1 MRKIAIVHFVNYKKG
16 AQTRGCMKSVMRYV
30 SQMSKTLWNGQQLV
44 SGIGCQ
50 PETVFDEFLS
60 TKLLHH
66 KDGGVMFYHM
76 VQSFP
81 KGADVDPRTA
91 HEAARRL
98 AGYFEGCEVLVCT
111 HVDREHIHSHCI
123 INSVNFETGKKV
135 HMADEQIQ
143 ALRVRNDQICEELR
157 LPKFQRD
164 EQKRS
169 CGMSNA
175 EYYTASKGESWKFE
189 LMRVID
195 ECMRCAG
202 SREEFL
208 ILLRSEGYDATW
220 TDSRKNITYVTP
232 DGRKCRDNKLHIEKY
247 LKENME
253 AEFGYRTEN
262 DNTRNVDAAQ
272 KADGRGATA
281 GTQRDGHGAE
291 LERAA
296 RNAGQAVPAA
306 DAVRHGPENASDES
320 RSAGISDQDA
330 NERRKFRETGWE
342 PEREVFFRLQ
352 RVDRQCA
359 EIYDND
365 FDRYEEPT
373 YGYGSG
379 CEEENSPVRVDL
391 DYGGDLVR
399 GAVRFGR
406 AVEQMTDDAPTRDG
420 TTIALHIDSK
430 RRKKLWQKK
439 TALGHAEDD
448 HEEWT
453 MEQHL

>member
-1 MRKIAIVHFVNYKKG
+1 ME
-16 AQTRGCMKSVMRYV
+16 SVMRYV
-30 SQMSKTLWNGQQLV
+30 SQPGKTFWDSQNLI

-50 PETVFDEFLS
+50 PKTAFDEFLS

-66 KDGGVMFYHM
+66 KDGGVMFYYM

-81 KGADVDPRTA
+81 KGADIDPCAA

-111 HVDREHIHSHCI
+111 HTDREHIHSHCI
-123 INSVNFETGKKV
+123 INSVNFETGRKV

-143 ALRVRNDQICEELR
+143 ELRVRNDQICEELG

-164 EQKRS
+164 EHRQSR
-169 CGMSNA
+169 GMSNA

-195 ECMRCAG
+195 DCMRYAG
-202 SREEFL
+202 NRDEFL
-208 ILLRSEGYDATW
+208 TLLRAEGYDATW

-232 DGRKCRDNKLHIEKY
+232 DGRKCRDSKLHMEKY

-272 KADGRGATA
+272 KADGRGTTA
-281 GTQRDGHGAE
+281 GTQRDGDGAE
-291 LERAA
+291 LERDAQNAA
-296 RNAGQAVPAA
+296 RSVSAA
-306 DAVRHGPENASDES
+306 DAAGRGLENAPD
-320 RSAGISDQDA
+320 AGGRTDRIERDA
-330 NERRKFRETGWE
+330 GECRKIRETGWE
-342 PEREVFFRLQ
+342 PERKVFFRLQ
-352 RVDRQCA
+352 RADREYQNGA
-359 EIYDND
+359 EYSDERNESAAFQYDA
-365 FDRYEEPT
+365 
-373 YGYGSG
+373 GG
-379 CEEENSPVRVDL
+379 EEENLPLRVDL
-391 DYGGDLVR
+391 NYGGDLVH
-399 GAVRFGR
+399 GAVRLGR

-430 RRKKLWQKK
+430 RRKKLRQKK

-448 HEEWT
+448 HEDWN
-453 MEQHL
+453 MEQKM

>member
-1 MRKIAIVHFVNYKKG
+1 MNYKKG
-16 AQTRGCMKSVMRYV
+16 TQTRGCMKGVMRYV
-30 SQMSKTLWNGQQLV
+30 SQLRKTCWDGQQLV

-50 PETVFDEFLS
+50 PETAFDEFLS
-60 TKLLHH
+60 TKLLYR

-81 KGADVDPRTA
+81 KGANVDPRTA

-98 AGYFEGCEVLVCT
+98 AGYFGGCEVLVCT

-123 INSVNFETGKKV
+123 INSVNFETGKRV

-143 ALRVRNDQICEELR
+143 ELRVHNDQVCEELG

-164 EQKRS
+164 EHRQSR
-169 CGMSNA
+169 GMSNA
-175 EYYTASKGESWKFE
+175 EYYTAVKGESWKFE

-202 SREEFL
+202 NREEFL
-208 ILLRSEGYDATW
+208 VLLRSEGYNATW
-220 TDSRKNITYVTP
+220 TDGRKNITYTTP
-232 DGRKCRDNKLHIEKY
+232 DGRKCRDSKLHIEKY

-291 LERAA
+291 LERDAQNAA
-296 RNAGQAVPAA
+296 RSVSAA
-306 DAVRHGPENASDES
+306 DAAGRGLENAPD
-320 RSAGISDQDA
+320 AGGRTDRIERDA
-330 NERRKFRETGWE
+330 GEYRKIRETGWE

-352 RVDRQCA
+352 NADR
-359 EIYDND
+359 EYEERPDHNPE
-365 FDRYEEPT
+365 RYEESAF
-373 YGYGSG
+373 GYGADG
-379 CEEENSPVRVDL
+379 TEEDHHLRVDL
-391 DYGGDLVR
+391 DCGSDLVH
-399 GAVRFGR
+399 GVVRLGR
-406 AVEQMTDDAPTRDG
+406 AVEQMTVDAPTRDG
-420 TTIALHIDSK
+420 TTMPLHIDSK

-448 HEEWT
+448 HVDWT

>member
-1 MRKIAIVHFVNYKKG
+1 MNYKKG
-16 AQTRGCMKSVMRYV
+16 TQSRSCMKGVMRYV
-30 SQMSKTLWNGQQLV
+30 AQENKTLWNGEQLI

-50 PETVFDEFLS
+50 PETAFDEFLS

-66 KDGGVMFYHM
+66 KDGGVQFYHM

-81 KGADVDPRTA
+81 KGTDIDPRTA

-98 AGYFEGCEVLVCT
+98 AEYFEGCEVLVCT

-135 HMADEQIQ
+135 HIADKQIQ
-143 ALRVRNDQICEELR
+143 ALRVCNDQICEELG
-157 LPKFQRD
+157 LPKFQKD
-164 EQKRS
+164 EHRQSR
-169 CGMSNA
+169 GMSNA

-195 ECMRCAG
+195 DCMRYAG
-202 SREEFL
+202 NREEFL
-208 ILLRSEGYDATW
+208 ALLRAEGYDATW
-220 TDSRKNITYVTP
+220 TDSQKNITYVTP
-232 DGRKCRDNKLHIEKY
+232 DGRKCRDSKLHIEKY

-296 RNAGQAVPAA
+296 RNAGQTVSAA
-306 DAVRHGPENASDES
+306 DAVERGSENAPDE
-320 RSAGISDQDA
+320 AGSTERFDRDA
-330 NERRKFRETGWE
+330 GECRKIRETGWE

-352 RVDRQCA
+352 GADRDY
-359 EIYDND
+359 EERPDHNPE
-365 FDRYEEPT
+365 RYEESAFE
-373 YGYGSG
+373 YGAGDA
-379 CEEENSPVRVDL
+379 EENPDVRVGL
-391 DYGGDLVR
+391 DYGGDLLR
-399 GAVRFGR
+399 GAVRLGR
-406 AVEQMTDDAPTRDG
+406 AVEQMTDDAPQHDG
-420 TTIALHIDSK
+420 TTMPPHIDSK
-430 RRKKLWQKK
+430 RRKKLKQKK

-448 HEEWT
+448 HEEMRMDT
-453 MEQHL
+453 M

>member
-1 MRKIAIVHFVNYKKG
+1 MNYKKG
-16 AQTRGCMKSVMRYV
+16 TQTRNCMKSVMRYV
-30 SQMSKTLWNGQQLV
+30 SQMSKTLWDGQQLV

-50 PETVFDEFLS
+50 PETAFDEFLS

-81 KGADVDPRTA
+81 KSADIDPRMA
-91 HEAARRL
+91 HEVARRL

-123 INSVNFETGKKV
+123 INSVNFETGRKV
-135 HMADEQIQ
+135 HRADEQIQ
-143 ALRVRNDQICEELR
+143 ELRVCNDQICEELG

-164 EQKRS
+164 EQKHSR
-169 CGMSNA
+169 GMSNA
-175 EYYTASKGESWKFE
+175 EYYTALKGESWKFE

-195 ECMRCAG
+195 DCMRYAG
-202 SREEFL
+202 NREEFL
-208 ILLRSEGYDATW
+208 ALLRAEGYDATW

-232 DGRKCRDNKLHIEKY
+232 DGRKCRDSKLHMEKY

-272 KADGRGATA
+272 KADGRGTA
-281 GTQRDGHGAE
+281 VGNQRDGHGAE
-291 LERAA
+291 LERDAQNAA
-296 RNAGQAVPAA
+296 RSVSAVDAAG
-306 DAVRHGPENASDES
+306 RGLENASDES

-342 PEREVFFRLQ
+342 PEREVFFQLQ
-352 RVDRQCA
+352 GADR
-359 EIYDND
+359 E
-365 FDRYEEPT
+365 YEALPNRDPERFEEAAF
-373 YGYGSG
+373 GYGADG
-379 CEEENSPVRVDL
+379 TEEDHHLRVDL
-391 DYGGDLVR
+391 DYSGDLVR
-399 GAVRFGR
+399 GAVRLGR
-406 AVEQMTDDAPTRDG
+406 AVEQMTDDVPQRDAS
-420 TTIALHIDSK
+420 TMPPHIDSK
-430 RRKKLWQKK
+430 RRKKLRQRK

-448 HEEWT
+448 HEDWDMKQE
-453 MEQHL
+453 L

>member
-1 MRKIAIVHFVNYKKG
+1 
-16 AQTRGCMKSVMRYV
+16 MKSVMRYV
-30 SQMSKTLWNGQQLV
+30 AQTSKTLWNGQQLV

-50 PETVFDEFLS
+50 PETAFDEFLS
-60 TKLLHH
+60 TKLLHY
-66 KDGGVMFYHM
+66 KDDGVMFYHM

-81 KGADVDPRTA
+81 KGAAIDSRTA
-91 HEAARRL
+91 HEAARQL

-111 HVDREHIHSHCI
+111 HTDHEHIHSHCI
-123 INSVNFETGKKV
+123 INSVNFETGRKV

-143 ALRVRNDQICEELR
+143 ELRIRNDQICEELG

-164 EQKRS
+164 DQRQS
-169 CGMSNA
+169 RGMSNA
-175 EYYTASKGESWKFE
+175 EYYPADRGESWKFE

-195 ECMRCAG
+195 DCMRCAG
-202 SREEFL
+202 NREEFL

-281 GTQRDGHGAE
+281 GTQCDDHGAE
-291 LERAA
+291 LECDA

-306 DAVRHGPENASDES
+306 DAVGHGPENAPD
-320 RSAGISDQDA
+320 AGGRTDRIERDA
-330 NERRKFRETGWE
+330 GEYRKIRETGWE
-342 PEREVFFRLQ
+342 PEREIFFRLQ
-352 RVDRQCA
+352 RADRQYA
-359 EIYDND
+359 ESRDYD
-365 FDRYEEPT
+365 FREQQT
-373 YGYGSG
+373 RVFSSGTGS
-379 CEEENSPVRVDL
+379 EEENSSVRMDL
-391 DYGGDLVR
+391 DYGSDLVR
-399 GAVRFGR
+399 LGR

-420 TTIALHIDSK
+420 TTMPLHIDSK
-430 RRKKLWQKK
+430 RRKKLRQKK

-448 HEEWT
+448 HEDWDMKQE
-453 MEQHL
+453 L